1 MGLST
6 GSFIY
11 TISFFVLFLVVGLS
25 LSTTS
30 NVFVLCSAEITK
42 NFKFLGMGKREALF
56 VFVFRIE
63 KKGGRIVFCL
73 LFQFLIFLLFFLLQL
88 VFLRAFLYAEG
99 RGVFETTHER
109 KGKGCINIY
118 PAFLFSMDIFHVR

>member
-56 VFVFRIE
+56 CFCFSNREKGWENCFVFC
-63 KKGGRIVFCL
+63 FN
-73 LFQFLIFLLFFLLQL
+73 F
-88 VFLRAFLYAEG
+88 
-99 RGVFETTHER
+99 
-109 KGKGCINIY
+109 
-118 PAFLFSMDIFHVR
+118 